1 MVLLLTNIPCGGK
14 MYNKYEKSY
23 FLDVIIT
30 PKGEIMEKDKLV
42 GVAKVGEK
50 GQIVIPKDMR
60 EMFGI
65 GAGDT
70 VVILADKE
78 KGIAIVKSGF
88 IEDNLKVF

>member
-1 MVLLLTNIPCGGK
+1 MVFLLTNNIDDGK
-14 MYNKYEKSY
+14 MYNKYEKLY
-23 FLDVIIT
+23 LLDVIIT

-78 KGIAIVKSGF
+78 KGIAIVKSDF

>member
-1 MVLLLTNIPCGGK
+1 
-14 MYNKYEKSY
+14 
-23 FLDVIIT
+23 
-30 PKGEIMEKDKLV
+30 MEKDKLV